1 VPEQAPAPTPALTPA
16 HLPTLE
22 RFVSR
27 GFTIAAFPLYASA
40 VGVRRGNFAILLMP
54 AEGGALR
61 PLGDASYLIDGNFSV
76 RVTRGSRSLFV
87 WKKREVEATPELL
100 AELGGF
106 ATEVAELLLPVV

>member
-1 VPEQAPAPTPALTPA
+1 MPEQTPALTPA
-16 HLPTLE
+16 HIPILE
-22 RFVSR
+22 RLVSR

-40 VGVRRGNFAILLMP
+40 VGVRRGSFAMLLMP

-61 PLGDASYLIDGNFSV
+61 PLGEACYLIEGNFSV
-76 RVTRGSRSLFV
+76 RVWRGGRSLFV

-100 AELGGF
+100 AELGRF